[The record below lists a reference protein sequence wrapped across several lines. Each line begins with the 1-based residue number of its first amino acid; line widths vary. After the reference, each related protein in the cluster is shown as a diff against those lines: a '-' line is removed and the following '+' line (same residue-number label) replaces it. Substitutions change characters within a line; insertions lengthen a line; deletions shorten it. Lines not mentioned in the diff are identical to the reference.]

1 VQASLAGSGAKVG
14 MKRPRRPVRRMHL
27 EFVHNVQMVPP
38 MSSLPPDTRVD
49 HAPSEPTSEPPHA
62 PSGLVIP
69 AAAARFVATSTLEAT
84 PQALWDWHARPGAF
98 ERLSPPWQRVEL
110 VSRASAP
117 QDPGCPIAEGATL
130 TMRVHQGPL
139 ALTWV
144 ARHLAAER
152 GRSFTD
158 LQERG
163 PFAFWF
169 HHHGFLPGP
178 TEGTAILRDDVCW
191 RLPAGRLGHA
201 LAGGKFRSD
210 FERMFRYRHAITAL
224 DLARHRGGPAP
235 MRIAISG
242 ASGLVGQALVPF
254 LTTAGHRVD
263 RLVRREA
270 RGPDEIRWD
279 PAAGT
284 VDLAALEGV
293 DAVIH
298 LAGENVGD
306 GRWTEARK
314 RAILESREQ
323 GTATIANAIAKLS
336 RPPSVFVSAS
346 ASGYY
351 GSDAT
356 GDAARECAEDAPSG
370 SDFLAE
376 VCRRWEAAAEPARA
390 AGVRVVHPRI
400 GVVLDARGGALA
412 KLLTPFRLG
421 LGGRVGDGRQWMSW
435 IAMEDLLGALL
446 HLLAT
451 PTLSGP
457 VNLGAPEP
465 VQQATF
471 AKTLG
476 RAIGRPSF
484 MPLPGFAV
492 KAMFGEMGETIVLGG
507 TRMVPKAL
515 LASGF
520 RFAFPDLEGALRHTL
535 GRT

>member
-1 VQASLAGSGAKVG
+1 
-14 MKRPRRPVRRMHL
+14 
-27 EFVHNVQMVPP
+27 
-38 MSSLPPDTRVD
+38 
-49 HAPSEPTSEPPHA
+49 
-62 PSGLVIP
+62 
-69 AAAARFVATSTLEAT
+69 
-84 PQALWDWHARPGAF
+84 
-98 ERLSPPWQRVEL
+98 
-110 VSRASAP
+110 
-117 QDPGCPIAEGATL
+117 
-130 TMRVHQGPL
+130 
-139 ALTWV
+139 
-144 ARHLAAER
+144 
-152 GRSFTD
+152 
-158 LQERG
+158 
-163 PFAFWF
+163 
-169 HHHGFLPGP
+169 
-178 TEGTAILRDDVCW
+178 
-191 RLPAGRLGHA
+191 
-201 LAGGKFRSD
+201 
-210 FERMFRYRHAITAL
+210 
-224 DLARHRGGPAP
+224 

-263 RLVRREA
+263 RLVRRPA
-270 RGPDEIRWD
+270 QGPDEITWD

-323 GTATIANAIAKLS
+323 GTATLARALAKLS
-336 RPPSVFVSAS
+336 RRPSVFISAS
-346 ASGYY
+346 ASGLY

-356 GDAARECAEDAPSG
+356 GDGARVCAEDAAPG

-390 AGVRVVHPRI
+390 AGIRVVHPRI

-435 IAMEDLLGALL
+435 ISMEDLLGALL
-446 HLLAT
+446 HLVAT

-465 VQQATF
+465 VQQSHF

-476 RAIGRPSF
+476 RVLGRTSF

-492 KAMFGEMGETIVLGG
+492 KAMFGEMGEAIVLGG
-507 TRMVPKAL
+507 TRMVPRAL
-515 LASGF
+515 VASGF
-520 RFAFPDLEGALRHTL
+520 GFAFPDLEATLRHTL